1 MTDVPITERPVM
13 GTVTQLPV
21 RQPQAPPDASPE
33 TSSYLSVVYDMGL
46 AEGERRAYAALGI
59 RQPPRSGSVVLTL
72 GPAS

>member
-1 MTDVPITERPVM
+1 MATIAPVIALAERRRVP
-13 GTVTQLPV
+13 
-21 RQPQAPPDASPE
+21 QPPPDSSPE

-59 RQPPRSGSVVLTL
+59 RQPPRSRSAVLTL

>member
-1 MTDVPITERPVM
+1 M

-21 RQPQAPPDASPE
+21 RKPQTPPDPAPE
-33 TSSYLSVVYDMGL
+33 AASYLSVVYDMGL

-59 RQPPRSGSVVLTL
+59 PQPPRSGAAVLTL